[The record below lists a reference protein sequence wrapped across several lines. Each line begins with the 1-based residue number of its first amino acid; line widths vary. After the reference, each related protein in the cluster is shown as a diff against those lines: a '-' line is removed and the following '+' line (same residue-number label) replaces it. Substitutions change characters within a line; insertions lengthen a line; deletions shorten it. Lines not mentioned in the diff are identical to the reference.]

1 MSDTQGQGGF
11 SLIETLVAL
20 CILVVGVLGV
30 TRMFSEGRRIFGDVE
45 QRRAA
50 VWLAHDKLEAKLGQE
65 YETLVAPTN
74 GSERIEGGMLVG
86 EDERGGLVRG
96 WRIEVDRPAPGLTS
110 IWVAT
115 QWTERGAPRSVLLVG
130 FKARGE

>member
-1 MSDTQGQGGF
+1 MRDVQGRAGF
-11 SLIETLVAL
+11 SLIEVLVAL

-30 TRMFSEGRRIFGDVE
+30 TRMFSEGRRIFGEVE
-45 QRRAA
+45 QRRSA

-74 GSERIEGGMLVG
+74 GSERTEGGMLVG
-86 EDERGGLVRG
+86 EDQREGLVRK

-115 QWTERGAPRSVLLVG
+115 QWIERGAGRSVLLVG
-130 FKARGE
+130 IRARGD